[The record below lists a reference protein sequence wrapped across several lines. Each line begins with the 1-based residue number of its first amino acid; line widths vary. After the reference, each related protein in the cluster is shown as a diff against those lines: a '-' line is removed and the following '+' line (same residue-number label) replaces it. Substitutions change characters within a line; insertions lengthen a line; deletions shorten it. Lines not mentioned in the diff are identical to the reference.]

1 MSDLLKKMPPEITGM
16 AMKQAMSMTPEQ
28 QEQFA
33 KMGEKLFSGRRRRV
47 QETPEE
53 SEEET
58 PKVEVIQKKG
68 EESSKSSESTSK
80 SAKESAKEEVI
91 VEPVIYLGSNQKKR
105 GSESVSDKSNKDKS
119 TSDKSNN
126 DKSTSDKSND
136 DDNDDS
142 NTNDPMSFIFP
153 GQGNFMDQIQKMMG
167 RNTDTKI
174 NVIKNT
180 GVHFKDVAGID
191 EAKTEIMEFID
202 FMKNKDKY
210 LDIGARIPRGALL
223 SGPPGTGKTLLAK
236 AAAGEAEVPFL
247 YMSGSDFIELYA
259 GVGAK
264 RVRQLFKEARKQA
277 PCIVFIDEIDAIG
290 KKRNSGVFMER
301 AFHVAILGSV
311 GRAGTD
317 AEPAAGGNGRVFVQ
331 RFHRGAGE
339 HQSRGYFGQGVTPL
353 GAFRPPHRGGF
364 AG

>member
-1 MSDLLKKMPPEITGM
+1 M

-53 SEEET
+53 SEEES
-58 PKVEVIQKKG
+58 PKVEVIDEKGKNGEKEEKEKK
-68 EESSKSSESTSK
+68 ESVKEST
-80 SAKESAKEEVI
+80 KEEVI

-105 GSESVSDKSNKDKS
+105 GSASSGDADRKADSDQ
-119 TSDKSNN
+119 SDGDSNN
-126 DKSTSDKSND
+126 ND
-136 DDNDDS
+136 D
-142 NTNDPMSFIFP
+142 PMGFIFP

-210 LDIGARIPRGALL
+210 LEIGARIPRGALL

-290 KKRNSGVFMER
+290 KKRNSGVQTEW
-301 AFHVAILGSV
+301 AFHLAILRSV
-311 GRAGTD
+311 G
-317 AEPAAGGNGRVFVQ
+317 
-331 RFHRGAGE
+331 
-339 HQSRGYFGQGVTPL
+339 
-353 GAFRPPHRGGF
+353 
-364 AG
+364 

>member
-53 SEEET
+53 SEEES
-58 PKVEVIQKKG
+58 PKVEVIDEKGKNGEKEEKEKK
-68 EESSKSSESTSK
+68 ESVKEST
-80 SAKESAKEEVI
+80 KEEVI

-105 GSESVSDKSNKDKS
+105 GSASSGDADRKADSDQ
-119 TSDKSNN
+119 SDGDSNN
-126 DKSTSDKSND
+126 ND
-136 DDNDDS
+136 D
-142 NTNDPMSFIFP
+142 PMGFIFP

-210 LDIGARIPRGALL
+210 LEIGARIPRGALL

-290 KKRNSGVFMER
+290 KKRNSGVQTEW
-301 AFHVAILGSV
+301 AFHLAILRSV
-311 GRAGTD
+311 G
-317 AEPAAGGNGRVFVQ
+317 
-331 RFHRGAGE
+331 
-339 HQSRGYFGQGVTPL
+339 
-353 GAFRPPHRGGF
+353 
-364 AG
+364 

>member
-28 QEQFA
+28 QAQFA

-53 SEEET
+53 SEEES
-58 PKVEVIQKKG
+58 KVEVIDEK
-68 EESSKSSESTSK
+68 SK
-80 SAKESAKEEVI
+80 SAEGSENSKKTESPKESPLDDVYM
-91 VEPVIYLGSNQKKR
+91 EPVIYLGSSQKKKDDSG
-105 GSESVSDKSNKDKS
+105 GSDSSDKSDH
-119 TSDKSNN
+119 SDHNEGNN
-126 DKSTSDKSND
+126 NKSND
-136 DDNDDS
+136 NSNNNDSNPNNNDD
-142 NTNDPMSFIFP
+142 PIRFIFSE
-153 GQGNFMDQIQKMMG
+153 QGNIMDQLQKMMG

-210 LDIGARIPRGALL
+210 LEIGARIPRGALL

-290 KKRNSGVFMER
+290 KKRNSGVYLER
-301 AFHVAILGSV
+301 AFHLAILRRV
-311 GRAGTD
+311 G
-317 AEPAAGGNGRVFVQ
+317 
-331 RFHRGAGE
+331 
-339 HQSRGYFGQGVTPL
+339 
-353 GAFRPPHRGGF
+353 
-364 AG
+364 

>member
-1 MSDLLKKMPPEITGM
+1 M

-105 GSESVSDKSNKDKS
+105 GSESVSDKSN
-119 TSDKSNN
+119 N

-136 DDNDDS
+136 DDNNDS
-142 NTNDPMSFIFP
+142 NNNDPMSFIFP
-153 GQGNFMDQIQKMMG
+153 GQGNFIDQIQKMMG

-290 KKRNSGVFMER
+290 KKRNEGVGEER
-301 AFHVAILGSV
+301 GD
-311 GRAGTD
+311 D
-317 AEPAAGGNGRVFVQ
+317 A
-331 RFHRGAGE
+331 
-339 HQSRGYFGQGVTPL
+339 
-353 GAFRPPHRGGF
+353 
-364 AG
+364 

>member
-1 MSDLLKKMPPEITGM
+1 
-16 AMKQAMSMTPEQ
+16 MKQAMSMTPEQ

-105 GSESVSDKSNKDKS
+105 GSESVSDKSN
-119 TSDKSNN
+119 N

-136 DDNDDS
+136 DDNNDS
-142 NTNDPMSFIFP
+142 NNNDPMSFIFP
-153 GQGNFMDQIQKMMG
+153 GQGNFIDQIQKMMG

-210 LDIGARIPRGALL
+210 LYIGARIPRGALL

-290 KKRNSGVFMER
+290 KKRNSGVQTEW
-301 AFHVAILGSV
+301 AFHLAILRSV
-311 GRAGTD
+311 G
-317 AEPAAGGNGRVFVQ
+317 
-331 RFHRGAGE
+331 
-339 HQSRGYFGQGVTPL
+339 
-353 GAFRPPHRGGF
+353 
-364 AG
+364 